1 MGNPE
6 IQFRSQ
12 ACWVRGMVSVLH
24 FAEML
29 ERCRKAKVIY
39 IICAEGTA
47 VSSNFNAPGDDQV
60 GRNM

>member
-29 ERCRKAKVIY
+29 ECYSEAKVIH
-39 IICAEGTA
+39 IVCAEGTA
-47 VSSNFNAPGDDQV
+47 VSLNLNAPGDDRV